1 MVDITLEKNLD
12 SHINS
17 SRVQKLRDKAQS
29 IPEICLERAYLITE
43 SYKETEA
50 FPQVIRR
57 AKALKNVLDKMTIT
71 IEDDELIVGRAS
83 SKLRGGPL
91 NIEVNWESCK
101 DQVEAPASAWDI
113 FSTVP
118 EDDQQKMEDV
128 YEYWKGRCLFDKL
141 KVLVPEDT
149 LEIHNQIQ
157 LPSGS
162 AIANM
167 HIGSHISVDY
177 EKVLSNG
184 LYGIKQQVDKE
195 LSKLHLTN
203 EHDFQKHH
211 FLTAVNITL
220 EAASNF
226 AVRYSKLARSMA
238 EKEMDAQRR
247 MELNRIADICEW
259 VPGHPARDFYEALQ
273 SVWFVYLVLMNEG
286 WGPGMSFGRPDQ
298 YLYPFYK
305 KDIEEGNIT
314 REQVRELLAL
324 FCIKINHS
332 AMRFSFDTMKTASG
346 LNVLSNVTLGGITRD
361 GRDAVNEL
369 SYIFLDATKDVK
381 LHADEFVVRIHKN
394 TSESFLLKACET
406 AKSLRGKLKFCGD
419 ETAIQQLMSD
429 GKPLEDA
436 RDYIVSGCVLPTVPG
451 RSFDII
457 GGQFNL
463 PLMLELAL
471 NNGYSRLTGKR
482 IGPQTGDPREFKT
495 YDDVWNAY
503 KKQVEALIPI
513 VVQIRNI
520 DRQLFAEYLPTPFQS
535 ALFHGCIEKGLDIT
549 NGGTLPY
556 VTEGI
561 SVIGVPNVG
570 DSLAAIKK
578 LVFEDRKITL
588 DHLID
593 ALDKN
598 FEGED
603 ELLSL
608 LKTSPKYGNDDDYVD
623 LIVKE
628 VFSDFI
634 DTVKSHKGFGG
645 TNFAVSAYVAGGNI
659 ILGALVGAL
668 PDGRG
673 ARLPLSE
680 GGVSPHPGRNV
691 RGATSTMRSVTKL
704 DIAKLTGGAGFNMKF
719 NPELLKDES
728 KMKRFAS
735 MIRTYFETGGYHV
748 QFNIVS
754 TDMLKD
760 AQKHPEQ
767 YQDLLVRVA
776 TYSAFFVQLGPECQ
790 KEIIDRTEFQQI

>member
-1 MVDITLEKNLD
+1 MVNVTAEKSQNTY
-12 SHINS
+12 NP
-17 SRVQKLRDKAQS
+17 RVQKLREKAQTT
-29 IPEICLERAYLITE
+29 PEICLERAFLITE
-43 SYKETEA
+43 SYKDTEA
-50 FPQVIRR
+50 FPHVIRR
-57 AKALKNVLDKMTIT
+57 AKALKNILDKMTIT
-71 IEDDELIVGRAS
+71 IEDDELIVGRTS
-83 SKLRGGPL
+83 SKIRGGPL
-91 NIEVNWESCK
+91 NIEINWESCK
-101 DQVEAPASAWDI
+101 EQVEASASAWDV
-113 FSTVP
+113 FTTVP
-118 EDDQQKMEDV
+118 EEDQQRMQEV
-128 YEYWKGRCLFDKL
+128 YSYWKGRSLFDKL
-141 KVLVPEDT
+141 KVLIPEHT
-149 LEIHNQIQ
+149 LELHNQIQ

-162 AIANM
+162 SIANM
-167 HIGSHISVDY
+167 HIGSHDSVDY
-177 EKVLSNG
+177 QMVLSIGLNG
-184 LYGIKQQVDKE
+184 VKQQVDRE
-195 LSKLHLTN
+195 LSKLQLT
-203 EHDFQKHH
+203 EEQDFHKHH
-211 FLTAVNITL
+211 FLNAVNITL

-226 AVRYSKLARSMA
+226 SLRYSKLARGMV
-238 EKEMDAQRR
+238 EHDPDVQRKI
-247 MELNRIADICEW
+247 ELNRIAEICEW
-259 VPGHPARDFYEALQ
+259 VPGHPARNFYEALQ
-273 SVWFVYLVLMNEG
+273 SVWFVYLVLMIEG

-298 YLYPFYK
+298 YLYPYYK

-314 REQVRELLAL
+314 REQAQELLAL
-324 FCIKINHS
+324 FCIKVNHS

-346 LNVLSNVTLGGITRD
+346 LNVLSNITLGGITRD

-369 SYIFLDATKDVK
+369 SYLFLDATRDVK
-381 LHADEFVVRIHKN
+381 LHADEFVIRVHKN
-394 TSESFLLKACET
+394 TSDSFLMKACET
-406 AKSLRGKLKFCGD
+406 AKLLRGKLKFVGD

-451 RSFDII
+451 HSFDII

-471 NNGYSRLTGKR
+471 NNGYSRLTGKK
-482 IGPQTGDPREFKT
+482 IGPQTGDPRKFKT

-503 KKQVEALIPI
+503 KKQVEALLP
-513 VVQIRNI
+513 VVVLIRNA
-520 DRQLFAEYLPTPFQS
+520 DRQLFAEFLPTPFQS

-561 SVIGVPNVG
+561 SVIGAPNVG

-578 LVFEDRKITL
+578 VVFDDRKITM
-588 DHLID
+588 DSLIN

-603 ELLSL
+603 ELLSIV
-608 LKTSPKYGNDDDYVD
+608 KAAPKYGNDDDYVD

-634 DTVKSHKGFGG
+634 STATSYKGFGG
-645 TNFAVSAYVAGGNI
+645 SKFAISAYVAGGNI
-659 ILGALVGAL
+659 ILGAMVGAL
-668 PDGRG
+668 PDGRKSG
-673 ARLPLSE
+673 VPLSE

-691 RGATSTMRSVTKL
+691 RGATSTLRSVTKL
-704 DIAKLTGGAGFNMKF
+704 DIAKLTGGSGFNMKF
-719 NPELLKDES
+719 NPDLLKDES
-728 KMKRFAS
+728 KMRRFAS

-754 TDMLKD
+754 TEMLKD

-790 KEIIDRTEFQQI
+790 KEIIDRIEFQQI